1 MVYLFL
7 SFTGIG
13 GRDACAAGWGQN
25 STDVPKRRHAQ
36 IYRATQQPA
45 SSAAQL
51 SLCVPVCVCVC
62 VLIIC
67 MNLMLT
73 AGPDQRRRRQRQR
86 HFGARQAVC
95 LIHKELLMGHTTA
108 PKTKARP
115 QLPSFCQPVHLSTC
129 PIHPF
134 IHLSLYLYI
143 YLSKHRTYLC
153 IYLVIHPCNISP
165 QTVLSF
171 PLFPPSNVAFFIGN
185 SGKKFKSENSEIL
198 YNFNLNVFPP
208 MEHFP

>member
-1 MVYLFL
+1 MRVLPDGGKTQLMSPNAATHKF
-7 SFTGIG
+7 IG
-13 GRDACAAGWGQN
+13 QR
-25 STDVPKRRHAQ
+25 
-36 IYRATQQPA
+36 
-45 SSAAQL
+45 SSRQR
-51 SLCVPVCVCVC
+51 SSVSVSQCVCVCVC
-62 VLIIC
+62 VVLIIC

-73 AGPDQRRRRQRQR
+73 AGPDQHNVDVDAGSDSGSEQR

-115 QLPSFCQPVHLSTC
+115 QLPSFCQSVHLS
-129 PIHPF
+129 HPF

-153 IYLVIHPCNISP
+153 IYLVIHPCNILP

-171 PLFPPSNVAFFIGN
+171 PLFPRQ
-185 SGKKFKSENSEIL
+185 
-198 YNFNLNVFPP
+198 
-208 MEHFP
+208 M